1 MTFFSFSCA
10 GWHAY
15 FWIAFV
21 PFFVSNLN
29 ITLLSDFVTN
39 SHLHFIA
46 FNLLCLQNQHSF
58 HSPLI
63 ILQWNDATL
72 NPEHW
77 YLYNSIRSVLIS
89 IRYWLLKAE
98 ADFTCSYQVFGKKEG
113 CLEVLWAWHLH
124 SLMSIGLHVKPW
136 LILVF
141 VIVTTGSPLD
151 SVLHCWSISLWH
163 ERWS

>member
-29 ITLLSDFVTN
+29 ITLLSDFVTH

-46 FNLLCLQNQHSF
+46 FNLLCLKNQHSF

-63 ILQWNDATL
+63 ILQWNHATL

-77 YLYNSIRSVLIS
+77 YLYYSIRSVLIS

-98 ADFTCSYQVFGKKEG
+98 ADFTCSKLYIK
-113 CLEVLWAWHLH
+113 CLEKKRVAWRFF
-124 SLMSIGLHVKPW
+124 GLDTCISHVNR
-136 LILVF
+136 IA
-141 VIVTTGSPLD
+141 I
-151 SVLHCWSISLWH
+151 
-163 ERWS
+163 